1 MQRRHFL
8 IAAIATPLVI
18 STTVAGSAH
27 MRDFDLQALLQQLQN
42 LRDKNITSTGQWSAS
57 EIFQHCTQSILGS
70 MQGYP
75 VPFSAAFRHSVGPAA
90 LAVFRSAGAM
100 RHNLT
105 EMIPGA
111 EALDAELN
119 SQTALENLIHVL
131 TQFMQYEGNLAA
143 HFAYGALDKKTYSA
157 AHYLH
162 IQNHLGEIVE
172 EA

>member
-8 IAAIATPLVI
+8 LAAIATPLVI
-18 STTVAGSAH
+18 GTAVAGTAQL
-27 MRDFDLQALLQQLQN
+27 RDFDLQALLQQLQN
-42 LRDKNITSTGQWSAS
+42 LRDKNIRSTGQWSAS

-75 VPFSAAFRHSVGPAA
+75 VAFSAAFRHSVGPAA

-100 RHNLT
+100 RHNLA

-111 EALDAELN
+111 EALNNQLN
-119 SQTALENLIHVL
+119 SQSALQNLITALQTFID
-131 TQFMQYEGNLAA
+131 YEGELAA
-143 HFAYGALDKKTYSA
+143 HFAYGALDKKTYGA

-162 IQNHLGEIVE
+162 IQNHLGEIV
-172 EA
+172 AG